1 MTIENSIKLKLSS
14 YTVDFEK
21 GLINALNIIYRDIKC
36 FGYYFH
42 YTRALKKKKQKL
54 WLASKIKYKIIKPLL
69 KNLYRLPFIFYKDNN
84 IINTICEKYI
94 TKNKEFTDFVNYF
107 KKEWFQYYEIGM
119 LDYSN
124 IKKDYRFNSY
134 IENYNRRIKLKLSKY
149 LLGKNKYKI
158 TWPLF
163 IYFIKEEEND
173 IKNEIINYEK
183 QIHKKKLNNKN
194 IRK

>member
-1 MTIENSIKLKLSS
+1 
-14 YTVDFEK
+14 
-21 GLINALNIIYRDIKC
+21 
-36 FGYYFH
+36 
-42 YTRALKKKKQKL
+42 
-54 WLASKIKYKIIKPLL
+54 
-69 KNLYRLPFIFYKDNN
+69 
-84 IINTICEKYI
+84 
-94 TKNKEFTDFVNYF
+94 
-107 KKEWFQYYEIGM
+107 M

-124 IKKDYRFNSY
+124 IKKEYRFNSY